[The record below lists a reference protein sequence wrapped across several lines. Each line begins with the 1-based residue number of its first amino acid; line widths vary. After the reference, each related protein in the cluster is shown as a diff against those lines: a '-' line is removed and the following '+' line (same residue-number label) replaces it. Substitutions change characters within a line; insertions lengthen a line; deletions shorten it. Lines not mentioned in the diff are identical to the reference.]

1 MTVTV
6 GAYSLCDGTLAGGV
20 AVSELR
26 VNQRRVTDLVA
37 VIPQSFRVSLSSAGT
52 GYVIEDLLSISADGF
67 LAVIQVSLTGSLGE
81 IVNYQV
87 VSNNFN
93 ANESS
98 LSATGGTGTGATFSV
113 SSASQPNRS
122 NPVAFDRRGR
132 PSVYAFTV
140 KRTHP
145 DADSAES
152 FIIGLEDAI
161 PSSGAINVTT
171 TGPIEA
177 TFTIPNG
184 KVQSHELVQQL
195 GATTFHSYS
204 IIGGPPTTV

>member
-6 GAYSLCDGTLAGGV
+6 GSYSLCDGTLSGGV
-20 AVSELR
+20 AVSDLR
-26 VNQRRVTDLVA
+26 VNQRRITDLVA
-37 VIPQSFRVSLSSAGT
+37 VLPASYRISLSDAGT
-52 GYVIEDLLSISADGF
+52 GYVIEDLLSIAADSF
-67 LAVIQVSLTGSLGE
+67 LAVLQVSVIGSLGE
-81 IVNYQV
+81 IVNFQI

-98 LSATGGTGTGATFSV
+98 LSATGGTGTGAKFDV

-140 KRTHP
+140 KRVHS
-145 DADSAES
+145 DADAAEG

-171 TGPIEA
+171 TGPVEA